1 MTDDLKIKV
10 NTGQWLIPDV
20 FNPHADVVSVKAGDL
35 VMTGGRLCLVLKIK
49 HHVVNFKKMVKL
61 RWIGEEQDYWINF
74 NTFTE
79 LYGGK
84 ANG

>member
-1 MTDDLKIKV
+1 MNDDLKIRV
-10 NTGQWLIPDV
+10 DSGRWLIPDV
-20 FNPHADVVSVKAGDL
+20 SNPQVDVDDIGVGDL
-35 VMTGGRLCLVLKIK
+35 VMTAGRLSIILRIK
-49 HHVVNFKKMVKL
+49 QHTANFKKMVKL
-61 RWIGEEQDYWINF
+61 RWIGEEEDYWINF